1 MAAALAA
8 AKTTTMAAAKPTALE
23 STRTTALESTRTAAL
38 ESTRT
43 AAEVSPSGMVCA
55 EAAPVEATSRAEII
69 PTRFAEAAGRGLAV
83 ERLH

>member
-1 MAAALAA
+1 MAAAMAA
-8 AKTTTMAAAKPTALE
+8 AKTTTMAAAKTTALE
-23 STRTTALESTRTAAL
+23 STRTTALESTRTAAM

>member
-1 MAAALAA
+1 MAAAMAA
-8 AKTTTMAAAKPTALE
+8 TKTTTMAAAKPTALE